1 MPPCSAPPVVR
12 VPPVNLESTSL
23 SNEVKPLQPTCHIL
37 LCSYRA
43 EDGQDVLDAWHS
55 LEWQR
60 FTHCEITHLTFS
72 DDRDLLGIMILLD
85 QVRHG
90 FFTAVFIS
98 PPAATWSRLRNSQ
111 VLGQVPLRS
120 RQCPLGMMSLSPESQ
135 SKVRASNFSLEVSSW
150 FAEQILTSPQ
160 LQTFFLLVFPEDF
173 GGDSCTGPASPWS
186 AREFTDLSDAVEA
199 QRGAVYLC
207 RFASAECRRS
217 VGLLTN
223 VQALSA
229 DMYLGWP
236 AFNTQDSTL
245 QYCGPLP
252 STCACST
259 MHPSLRGLATQGG
272 FRSFLAQSLGPQ
284 FWARILSRMQESQ
297 LHCSLRDG
305 VQSSTAG
312 IISHGG
318 FPGYGFAL
326 ADSPDSVAALYRE
339 WKANTLTRSLLRDFS
354 ASRLDTFFESR
365 GLARDAVLLFS
376 LLSPACKFLDSGR
389 AAARWLWVFPWCLL
403 VLLLPLFLFVLPVFA
418 VTITFLVF
426 LPISVTLRIIAV
438 LRVLQGFSQCC
449 LAVQPSTGRRVLS
462 TPRHLEMGRYGS
474 ILLSLTS
481 PSDSRTRLICRGFH
495 EVQHLWTLS
504 TLRHLDFRARRR
516 RGSFH
521 GSLMS
526 ELGGDARSWTLLA
539 SWLRYVVLG
548 SRVPPHRHVRVC
560 NHLRSVVGREDRMA
574 MAVPRCLQLALLR
587 ATSAHKTGNCAGCV
601 LTF

>member
-1 MPPCSAPPVVR
+1 M
-12 VPPVNLESTSL
+12 
-23 SNEVKPLQPTCHIL
+23 K
-37 LCSYRA
+37 
-43 EDGQDVLDAWHS
+43 
-55 LEWQR
+55 
-60 FTHCEITHLTFS
+60 
-72 DDRDLLGIMILLD
+72 
-85 QVRHG
+85 
-90 FFTAVFIS
+90 
-98 PPAATWSRLRNSQ
+98 
-111 VLGQVPLRS
+111 
-120 RQCPLGMMSLSPESQ
+120 
-135 SKVRASNFSLEVSSW
+135 
-150 FAEQILTSPQ
+150 
-160 LQTFFLLVFPEDF
+160 
-173 GGDSCTGPASPWS
+173 
-186 AREFTDLSDAVEA
+186 
-199 QRGAVYLC
+199 
-207 RFASAECRRS
+207 
-217 VGLLTN
+217 
-223 VQALSA
+223 
-229 DMYLGWP
+229 
-236 AFNTQDSTL
+236 
-245 QYCGPLP
+245 
-252 STCACST
+252 
-259 MHPSLRGLATQGG
+259 QGG

-297 LHCSLRDG
+297 LHCPLWDG

-326 ADSPDSVAALYRE
+326 ADSPDSVAALCRE

-389 AAARWLWVFPWCLL
+389 AARAGSCFPVVSSCASPAHPSVRSPGLRGDVL
-403 VLLLPLFLFVLPVFA
+403 VPGVSTHLGNSSHYGSSSGVTGLQPVLSGGA
-418 VTITFLVF
+418 
-426 LPISVTLRIIAV
+426 A
-438 LRVLQGFSQCC
+438 
-449 LAVQPSTGRRVLS
+449 STGRRVLS

-495 EVQHLWTLS
+495 EVQHLWTWS
-504 TLRHLDFRARRR
+504 TLRHLVFRARRR

-526 ELGGDARSWTLLA
+526 KLGGGARSWTLLA
-539 SWLRYVVLG
+539 IWLRYVVLG